1 MPHSLEE
8 IERRQKHM
16 EKEVEKWLFVG
27 IDVGK
32 RKHDACFLEGNG
44 KVLKYMQF
52 DNRIESFKRFLS
64 NIEQFSKEGF
74 KVSVTVE
81 ATGHYFLNLYSFLT
95 KRGIEVTVVNPIQ
108 TDSVRNVFI
117 RKTKSDRRDS
127 FIIAELAR
135 LGRARKSN
143 IDGER
148 SRISNIKMLTRFRM
162 EYVSKVSNIKKK
174 LSSLVDRVFPE
185 FFDVFKGFNTRTS
198 LMILRNYP
206 TPRRLLREDRTILY
220 ALVKSWSKGRM
231 EEEVVDRLISLAK
244 DSIGSFIDIDAIE
257 VEIPFIVDE
266 IFFLEE
272 KVKEIERHIEEQS
285 SEIEEIELL
294 KTIPG
299 ISTVSAASIV
309 GEIANIDRF
318 DSAKKLRA
326 YAGIDPSLKE
336 SGDSVR
342 GRSTISKRGSPYLRR
357 TLYYA
362 ANVSRRFSPTFKE
375 YYKRK
380 LSQHPN
386 RERYAIVSVAN
397 KLITVI
403 YYILKSKKP
412 FDPFYEMKIKGIQ
425 PEITTAN

>member
-1 MPHSLEE
+1 
-8 IERRQKHM
+8 
-16 EKEVEKWLFVG
+16 
-27 IDVGK
+27 
-32 RKHDACFLEGNG
+32 
-44 KVLKYMQF
+44 
-52 DNRIESFKRFLS
+52 
-64 NIEQFSKEGF
+64 
-74 KVSVTVE
+74 
-81 ATGHYFLNLYSFLT
+81 
-95 KRGIEVTVVNPIQ
+95 
-108 TDSVRNVFI
+108 
-117 RKTKSDRRDS
+117 
-127 FIIAELAR
+127 
-135 LGRARKSN
+135 
-143 IDGER
+143 
-148 SRISNIKMLTRFRM
+148 M

-220 ALVKSWSKGRM
+220 ALVKSWSKGRIG
-231 EEEVVDRLISLAK
+231 EEVVDRLISLAK

-336 SGDSVR
+336 SGDYVR

-425 PEITTAN
+425 PEITTVNQES